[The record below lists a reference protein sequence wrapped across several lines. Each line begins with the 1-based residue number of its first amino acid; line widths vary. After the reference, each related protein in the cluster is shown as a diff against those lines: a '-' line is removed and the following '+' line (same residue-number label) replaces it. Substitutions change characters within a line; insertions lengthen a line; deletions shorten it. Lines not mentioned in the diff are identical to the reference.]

1 MIRNQIVCAD
11 ALTYLKTLPDE
22 SINMCVTSPPY
33 WQQRDYGTAGQIG
46 MEESLGEYLKR
57 LVGVFR
63 EVRRVLRSDGTCWIN
78 MGDKYAGSGMSGG
91 GKNTIA
97 GGSNLLESNYASLG
111 LADKQLIGL
120 PWRLAFA
127 LQADGWWLRSDVIWH
142 KPSVMPESVRDR
154 PTRDHE
160 YVFLTTKAA
169 RYWYDTVAIREPI
182 AAETI
187 ARERRGRGSDHKNTR
202 GAPGQA
208 AHTMQG
214 ARRVDPHR
222 TVSNYRNKR
231 TVWSVAATGTKQA
244 HFATYPPTLIE
255 PMILAGCPEA
265 VCVTCGSPHVRIT
278 ERHFHPPINA
288 SAERNVRGT
297 DGQKRQ
303 AGGWNDTP
311 RGRVDAETVG
321 WKAGCECNAG
331 TARGIVLDP
340 FMGSGTTALV
350 AFSLHRDYVGA
361 EINENFAAMAV
372 RRLEYGFSSDD
383 VERIA
388 RGRTTPMFSGVI

>member
-33 WQQRDYGTAGQIG
+33 WQQRDYGTTGQIG
-46 MEESLGEYLKR
+46 MEESLDEYLKR

-63 EVRRVLRSDGTCWIN
+63 EVCRVLRSDGTCWIN
-78 MGDKYAGSGMSGG
+78 MGDKYTGSVMSGG
-91 GKNTIA
+91 GKNTI
-97 GGSNLLESNYASLG
+97 G

-127 LQADGWWLRSDVIWH
+127 LQTDGWWLRSDVIWH
-142 KPSVMPESVRDR
+142 KPSVMPESVHDR

-160 YVFLTTKAA
+160 YVFLMTKAA
-169 RYWYDTVAIREPI
+169 RYWYDAVAIREPI

-202 GAPGQA
+202 GAPGQT

-214 ARRVDPHR
+214 ARRIDPHR
-222 TVSNYRNKR
+222 AVSNYRNKR

-244 HFATYPPTLIE
+244 HFATFPPTLIE
-255 PMILAGCPEA
+255 PMILAGCPAA
-265 VCVTCGSPHVRIT
+265 VCVTCGLPHARI
-278 ERHFHPPINA
+278 
-288 SAERNVRGT
+288 V
-297 DGQKRQ
+297 
-303 AGGWNDTP
+303 
-311 RGRVDAETVG
+311 ETVG

-331 TARGIVLDP
+331 AARGIVLDP

-388 RGRTTPMFSGVI
+388 RGRTTTMFSGVI